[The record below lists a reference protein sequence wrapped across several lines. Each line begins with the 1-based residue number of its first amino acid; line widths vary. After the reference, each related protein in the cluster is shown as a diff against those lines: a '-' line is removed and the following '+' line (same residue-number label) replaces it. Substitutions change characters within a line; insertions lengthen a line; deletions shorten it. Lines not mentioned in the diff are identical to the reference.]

1 MFPVPWPVEEKVL
14 CMNDWQLCPL
24 KPSQD
29 TFRGS
34 FPHAPQVEPPRVLL
48 SGRLS
53 HRFQGKAA
61 GRAVPIRPL
70 QGPHRQ
76 GPPGTTSIS
85 QNLFQANTGLKVR
98 QHLHPESRMAALDQ
112 TLHCV
117 SDLCHVAM
125 GCPGVRWGGQ
135 TFRRLPC

>member
-14 CMNDWQLCPL
+14 CVNDWQLCPL

-29 TFRGS
+29 TFRGG

-48 SGRLS
+48 SGRLC

-70 QGPHRQ
+70 QGPPRDR
-76 GPPGTTSIS
+76 I
-85 QNLFQANTGLKVR
+85 
-98 QHLHPESRMAALDQ
+98 HLPESVSGRHRSEGEAASASRKQGGRPGPDLA
-112 TLHCV
+112 L